1 MRLLILI
8 FVALFYSPSTQSQN
22 PTFQWAKSFGGIS
35 GDDGYKTLKDAS
47 GNVYIMGS
55 FRETVDFDPGPGVY
69 NMTSVG
75 QGDIFI
81 SKFDASGNF
90 LWVKT
95 IGSNSDDEARS
106 MNIDNNGNLYL
117 TGSFS
122 GTVDF
127 DPGSAIY
134 NLTNTSVDYNAY
146 VLKLDSSGNFVW
158 AKKIVVADASIGFK
172 VIVSV
177 TGNVFIGGT
186 FTGTGDF
193 DPGISVFT
201 MSSPSTNQD
210 VFITKLDNSGNFI
223 WAKQFTGNSGKGCY
237 SLGLDQFENIYVA
250 GYFLGTVDFDPGP
263 GVYNLKTINPNFN
276 SDAYVC
282 KLDLNGNFIYA
293 KQFSG
298 LSDAVVAFELAV
310 DQTGSVF
317 VTGYFSGVADF
328 ESGPGTYF
336 LTTGLLTNAFVLKLD
351 NSGNLAWAKAFN
363 NLSGTNPSSAG
374 VSISLDNLGNVYTS
388 GHFSGGIDFDPSGSL
403 YVLNSV
409 ASVNTYI
416 SKLSPNGSFIFALQI
431 GGSSY
436 TNGYSLIV
444 DSQRNI
450 FLTGRFFDTGDFDP
464 SLNIFNLTSAGVSDV
479 FILKLSQLCLFS
491 TNSTIAPIAC
501 NSYTLNGQTYTS
513 SGTYTQT
520 LVNSAG
526 CDSII
531 IINLTLNGSNSTNVI
546 SSCNNYIWQGNT
558 YTLSG
563 TYQVIYPNIIGCD
576 STLNLIL
583 TIKHSV
589 STNINASICVGQ
601 SYAGHTSTGNY
612 VDTYTAVSGCDST
625 RALSLVVKPKSQ
637 TTINMTICK
646 GQNFEGHS
654 TTGVFTSTFNAANG
668 CDSIR
673 TLNLNV
679 ISLKYSIVDTSICEG
694 EHFLA
699 GGQFQ
704 TNSGTFKDT
713 LQSNQGCDSIVTTN
727 LIVNPKPKPNLGL
740 DKDLCS
746 GNSITLNP
754 GTFVSSEWQD
764 MTHSP
769 TFTITHTG
777 LYWVIVKNNFNCSAS
792 DSIRINAI
800 HLSPSNF
807 LTQIDSVCEN
817 ENLIIKSLNN
827 YRAYTWSNNTFQNNI
842 TVTKPG
848 FYWLSVQD
856 IYGCIGK
863 DTIEIKPKSCIS
875 QVFIP
880 SAFTPNKDGK
890 NDIFKAIVHGKIL
903 KFQLELYDRYG
914 HIIFKSNNFND
925 GWDGNYK
932 GDPFN
937 SGAFIWQCFYQ
948 LEGKQNEYQKGASI
962 LLR

>member
-8 FVALFYSPSTQSQN
+8 FVALFYSPFTQSQN

-35 GDDGYKTLKDAS
+35 GDNGYKTLNDAA
-47 GNVYIMGS
+47 GNVYVMGS
-55 FRETVDFDPGPGVY
+55 FRETVDFDPSPGVY
-69 NMTSVG
+69 NRTSVG

-81 SKFDASGNF
+81 SKFDAYGNF

-106 MNIDNNGNLYL
+106 MSIDNNGNLYL

-127 DPGSAIY
+127 DPGSAVY
-134 NLTNTSVDYNAY
+134 NLTNTTVDYNAY
-146 VLKLDSSGNFVW
+146 VLKLNASGNFVW

-177 TGNVFIGGT
+177 TGNVYVGGT

-201 MSSPSTNQD
+201 MSPPSTNQD
-210 VFITKLDNSGNFI
+210 VFITKLDNLGNFI

-250 GYFLGTVDFDPGP
+250 GYFSATVDFDPGP
-263 GVYNLKTINPNFN
+263 GVYNLNTINPNFN

-298 LSDAVVAFELAV
+298 LTDAVVAFELAV

-374 VSISLDNLGNVYTS
+374 VSICLDNLGNVYTS
-388 GHFSGGIDFDPSGSL
+388 GHFSGSIDFDPSGSL

-436 TNGYSLIV
+436 TNGYSIIV
-444 DSQRNI
+444 DPQRNI
-450 FLTGRFFDTGDFDP
+450 FLTGRFFDSGDFDP
-464 SLNIFNLTSAGVSDV
+464 SLNIFNLTSAGGPDV
-479 FILKLSQLCLFS
+479 FILKLSQLCLLS
-491 TNSTIAPIAC
+491 TNLTIAPIAC
-501 NSYTLNGQTYTS
+501 KSYTLNGQTYNS

-526 CDSII
+526 CDSTIT
-531 IINLTLNGSNSTNVI
+531 INLTLNGSNTTNII
-546 SSCNNYIWQGNT
+546 SSCNSYTWQGNT
-558 YTLSG
+558 YTSSG
-563 TYQVIYPNIIGCD
+563 TYQVNYPNVNGCD
-576 STLNLIL
+576 SISNLIL
-583 TIKHSV
+583 TIKNSV
-589 STNINASICVGQ
+589 SSNINASICAGQ
-601 SYAGHTSTGNY
+601 SYAGHTSTGIY
-612 VDTYTAVSGCDST
+612 VDTYTAGNGCDST
-625 RALSLVVKPKSQ
+625 RTLNLEVKPKYQS
-637 TTINMTICK
+637 TINMIICE
-646 GQNFEGHS
+646 GQNFEGHT
-654 TTGVFTSTFNAANG
+654 TTGLYTNTFIAANG

-673 TLNLNV
+673 KLNL
-679 ISLKYSIVDTSICEG
+679 IVNTQRSTTIKTSICQG
-694 EHFLA
+694 QTYFA
-699 GGQFQ
+699 GGHLQ
-704 TNSGTFKDT
+704 TNSGIFKDT
-713 LQSNQGCDSIVTTN
+713 LQSYQGCDSIITTH
-727 LIVNPKPKPNLGL
+727 LTVNSNPAPKLGV
-740 DKDLCS
+740 DKDLCF
-746 GNSITLNP
+746 GNSITFNP
-754 GTFVSSEWQD
+754 GSFLSYEWQNKS
-764 MTHSP
+764 TYP
-769 TFTITHTG
+769 TFTTNDTG
-777 LYWVIVKNNFNCSAS
+777 LYWVTVKNNFNCSAT
-792 DSIRINAI
+792 DSIRIKAI
-800 HLSPSNF
+800 NPLPSNF
-807 LTQIDSVCEN
+807 LNKIDSVCEN
-817 ENLIIKSLNN
+817 EKLILKSITNFPS
-827 YRAYTWSNNTFQNNI
+827 YTWSNNTLQNNI
-842 TVTKPG
+842 IITKPG
-848 FYWLSVQD
+848 SYWLSVKD
-856 IYGCIGK
+856 IYGCIGI
-863 DTIEIKPKSCIS
+863 DTIEIKPKSCKK

-890 NDIFKAIVHGKIL
+890 NDIFKVLVSGKLIT
-903 KFQLELYDRYG
+903 FRLELYDRYG
-914 HIIFKSNNFND
+914 HVIFKSDNFNE

-932 GDPFN
+932 GNPFN

-948 LEGKQNEYQKGASI
+948 LEGKQNEYQKGSSI